1 MKLDTQRRYGDDE
14 VVDVVVVG
22 TGAGGAPLLARLA
35 RAGLT
40 AVALEAGDNTE
51 PGEHLPDEVEAPA
64 DINWMSERLS
74 GGDAPTAFG
83 PNNSGTGVGGS
94 TLHWGAFT
102 PRPSVHD
109 LRLRTESGRGEDW
122 PIDHAELTAYIE
134 RVEHDVGVAGPE
146 HYPWDPGRRYRM
158 RPPARNASSDMM
170 LRGTA
175 ALGITAVDA
184 PVALTTEDRMQEHH
198 GLRHAC
204 VSCGSCHQGCRNGA
218 KVSMDTTYLPA
229 AVAFGAEIRPRSFVH
244 GIELDASGRVEAVLY
259 TSGGRER
266 RQRCRSLVLAAGGVE
281 TPRLLLHT
289 GLANSSGQVGR
300 NFTAHGATQVWATFD
315 ESMRSYRGYPSSII
329 TEDFVRPAGADFA
342 GGYLIQ
348 SLGVQPLTFATT
360 LVRGG
365 GLRGAELVRAMR
377 DYPRTAGVGINAEC
391 LPAEDNQLV
400 LAEERDEHGVPR
412 ARVTFSSGANER
424 AIEQHAVRTMT
435 AIVEAAGGT
444 DVRVLERTAHTIGTA
459 RMGRDRD
466 RSVVDPDGRS
476 WDVPNL
482 WIADNSVFPSSLIA
496 NPALTIMAL
505 SLRTADRMLRTDP
518 TATGTH
524 DHDGALRMP
533 LG

>member
-1 MKLDTQRRYGDDE
+1 MRLDGQQHWGTDE

-22 TGAGGAPLLARLA
+22 TGAGGAPLTAVLARN
-35 RAGLT
+35 GLSV
-40 AVALEAGDNTE
+40 VALEAGRNTSPE
-51 PGEHLPDEVEAPA
+51 DHAPDEVIAPG
-64 DINWMSERLS
+64 DINWMDDRLS
-74 GGDAPTAFG
+74 GGGAPTAFG

-109 LRLRTESGRGEDW
+109 LRLRTESGEGEDW
-122 PIDHAELTAYIE
+122 PIEHAELTRWIE
-134 RVEHDVGVAGPE
+134 QAEHDVGVAGPE
-146 HYPWDPGRRYRM
+146 HYPWDPSRRYRM

-170 LRGTA
+170 MRGTA
-175 ALGITAVDA
+175 ALGITATDA
-184 PVALTTEDRMQEHH
+184 PVGLTTEDRHQEHH
-198 GLRHAC
+198 GLRQAC

-229 AVAFGAEIRPRSFVH
+229 AVAFGAEIRPEAFVH
-244 GIELDASGRVEAVLY
+244 GIELDARGRVEAVVY
-259 TSGGRER
+259 RQDGRDH

-289 GLANSSGQVGR
+289 GLANGSGQVGR

-329 TEDFVRPAGADFA
+329 TEDFVRPDDADFA

-348 SLGVQPLTFATT
+348 SLGVQPITFATT

-365 GLRGAELVRAMR
+365 GLRGKALVDAVRA
-377 DYPRTAGVGINAEC
+377 YPYTAGVGINAEC
-391 LPAEDNQLV
+391 LPYDGNRLELSDEL
-400 LAEERDEHGVPR
+400 DEHGVPR
-412 ARVTFSSGANER
+412 ARVPFSPGANED
-424 AIEQHAVRTMT
+424 AIERHAVRTMT
-435 AIVEAAGGT
+435 AIVEAAGGR

-459 RMGRDRD
+459 RMGTDPE
-466 RSVVDPDGRS
+466 RSVVDPAGRS

-482 WIADNSVFPSSLIA
+482 WVCDNSVFPSAVIA

-505 SLRTADRMLRTDP
+505 SLRTADRMLRDDVAADRAP
-518 TATGTH
+518 VAQATA
-524 DHDGALRMP
+524 
-533 LG
+533 